1 MIRGGGFGMKGFIR
15 ITGSLI
21 LSLTVLA
28 AMPLT
33 ANAEWRQDNSE
44 WWYSQ
49 GQSYAKNWA
58 KIDGQ
63 WYYFD
68 SNGYMKTGWIK
79 DNENWY
85 YLYENG
91 TMAYTTTIDGYYINS
106 NGIASSEQT
115 SVLSGTLSCH

>member
-1 MIRGGGFGMKGFIR
+1 MVRRGGFGMKGFIR
-15 ITGSLI
+15 ITGNFI

-28 AMPLT
+28 EMPLT
-33 ANAEWRQDNSE
+33 ANAEWRQNNNV

-49 GQSYAKNWA
+49 GQSYATNWA

-68 SNGYMKTGWIK
+68 FNGYMKTGWIK
-79 DNENWY
+79 DNGNWY

-91 TMAYTTTIDGYYINS
+91 TMAYATTIDGYYINS
-106 NGIASSEQT
+106 NGIATSEQT
-115 SVLSGTLSCH
+115 SASSGTLSCH